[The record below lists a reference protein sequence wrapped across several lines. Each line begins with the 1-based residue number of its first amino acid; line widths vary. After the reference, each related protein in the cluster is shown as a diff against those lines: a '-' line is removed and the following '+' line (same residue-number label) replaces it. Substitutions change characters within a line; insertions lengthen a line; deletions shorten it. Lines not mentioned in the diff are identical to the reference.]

1 MKNWIKWLVGW
12 PETAELDAVATL
24 DHARKYLEQYGR
36 GKDFEYDRA
45 RMILGLARER
55 VINELL
61 TKR

>member
-1 MKNWIKWLVGW
+1 MNFLRWIFGRTK
-12 PETAELDAVATL
+12 PLDVSGIAIL

-36 GKDFEYDRA
+36 GRNFEYDRA
-45 RMILGLARER
+45 RQILALARER

>member
-1 MKNWIKWLVGW
+1 MNFLRWILGW
-12 PETAELDAVATL
+12 SEPLDVSGIAIL